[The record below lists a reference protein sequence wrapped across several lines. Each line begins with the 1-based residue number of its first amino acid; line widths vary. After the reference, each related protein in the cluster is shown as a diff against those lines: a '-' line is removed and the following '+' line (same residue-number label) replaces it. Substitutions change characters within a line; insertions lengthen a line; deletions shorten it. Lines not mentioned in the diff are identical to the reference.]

1 MVEQIGGVI
10 AFGRVGDDRD
20 NHLAGRL
27 RARGKDARGG
37 DRGTGTDADGEPR
50 VTHQFAGGVQGLGLG
65 DVEGL
70 VDQRQIGDRR
80 GGRAPRD
87 ALYLVGMPLSAVE
100 DC

>member
-1 MVEQIGGVI
+1 M
-10 AFGRVGDDRD
+10 
-20 NHLAGRL
+20 
-27 RARGKDARGG
+27 
-37 DRGTGTDADGEPR
+37 
-50 VTHQFAGGVQGLGLG
+50 THQFAGGVQGLGLG